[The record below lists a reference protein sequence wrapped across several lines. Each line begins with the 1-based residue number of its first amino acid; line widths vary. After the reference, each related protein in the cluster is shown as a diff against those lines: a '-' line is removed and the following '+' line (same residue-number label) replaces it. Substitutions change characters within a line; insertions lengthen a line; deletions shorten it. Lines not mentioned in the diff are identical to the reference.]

1 MKIIKKLV
9 LTIALIGSISSVS
22 AQFSVGGGL
31 GYNDKINAPGLVVKA
46 EVEIMENIAISPS
59 ISYFSGSAARLSGS
73 DYKNN
78 LFAVD
83 VNGHYKIEIM
93 MDELDVYPLAGLNYS
108 SYKNGANVYF
118 DESGFSQSTGN
129 ALGLN
134 IGGGG
139 RWSFSDQL
147 SVFAELK
154 YTISD
159 FSQVVLGAGILY
171 EL

>member
-9 LTIALIGSISSVS
+9 LTIALIGGISSMNAQVS
-22 AQFSVGGGL
+22 AGGGVA
-31 GYNDKINAPGLVVKA
+31 YNEGIDAPGLFAKV
-46 EVEIMENIAISPS
+46 EFEIMENIAISPS
-59 ISYFSGSAARLSGS
+59 VSYFSGSQAKIVGNS
-73 DYKNN
+73 YKNN

-83 VNGHYKIEIM
+83 VNGHYKIEVM

-108 SYKNGANVYF
+108 SYKNGIETLNEGYGQN
-118 DESGFSQSTGN
+118 SGN

-139 RWSFSDQL
+139 RWKFADQL

-154 YTISD
+154 YTVSSL
-159 FSQVVLGAGILY
+159 SQVVLGAGVLY
-171 EL
+171 EF

>member
-9 LTIALIGSISSVS
+9 FAIVLIASASSIN
-22 AQFSVGGGL
+22 AQFAIGGGL

-46 EVEIMENIAISPS
+46 EFEIMENIAISPS
-59 ISYFSGSAARLSGS
+59 VSYFSGSEARLV
-73 DYKNN
+73 DNTYKNN

-83 VNGHYKIEIM
+83 VNGHYKIEVM

-108 SYKNGANVYF
+108 SYKNG
-118 DESGFSQSTGN
+118 GFRFGDDGIRQNEGN

-134 IGGGG
+134 LGGGG
-139 RWSFSDQL
+139 RWSFSDNL
-147 SVFAELK
+147 SAFAEVK

-159 FSQVVLGAGILY
+159 FSQVVIAAGVLF